1 MFLMLKFCIRISKAM
16 TSDVVIGMHHI
27 EYYCP
32 GSVNIM
38 HTINILR
45 PTINQCHH
53 TFSVHGEANG
63 ANHGRNDLVDKKI

>member
-1 MFLMLKFCIRISKAM
+1 MFLMLQFCIRISKAM
-16 TSDVVIGMHHI
+16 PSEVAIGIHHI

-38 HTINILR
+38 HTINTLR

-53 TFSVHGEANG
+53 TFSVPGQANG
-63 ANHGRNDLVDKKI
+63 ANHSRNDLVDKKI